1 MKDYIIAIPT
11 YKRYK
16 ILQSQTLATLHRH
29 KIPSSKIYLFVANKT
44 ELKLYQ
50 SIIPTNQYNKIIVG
64 KKGLKNQRNYITNY
78 FPEGHPIVQMDDDI
92 NEISQLYQI
101 KSTITKNK
109 RKRYYRLNPITN
121 LNNFILNAFQICRE
135 NNAFIWGVYPVANP
149 YFMTPTIS
157 TDLKFIVGPMWGV
170 FNRYDKDLRATI
182 NEKENVERTIKYF
195 IKDNKVIRFNNV
207 SIKTRYYKTPGGMQA
222 EGKDRVQEALKSAHY
237 LVSKYPQYAKLHL
250 TKKSGHPEVKLIKQA
265 K

>member
-1 MKDYIIAIPT
+1 MA
-11 YKRYK
+11 
-16 ILQSQTLATLHRH
+16 
-29 KIPSSKIYLFVANKT
+29 SKIYLFVANKT

-121 LNNFILNAFQICRE
+121 LNNFL
-135 NNAFIWGVYPVANP
+135 Y
-149 YFMTPTIS
+149 
-157 TDLKFIVGPMWGV
+157 
-170 FNRYDKDLRATI
+170 
-182 NEKENVERTIKYF
+182 
-195 IKDNKVIRFNNV
+195 
-207 SIKTRYYKTPGGMQA
+207 
-222 EGKDRVQEALKSAHY
+222 
-237 LVSKYPQYAKLHL
+237 
-250 TKKSGHPEVKLIKQA
+250 
-265 K
+265 